1 MLPQMKPGQNLWTRD
16 ELLLAI
22 NLYCKLT
29 FGQMHSRNP
38 AIIALAGLLNR
49 TPSSIALKLVNFA
62 SLDPSLSQAGMSNA
76 SKLDRQVWSEFYAD
90 WAGRA
95 YESEKLLAE
104 AQHITVE
111 ELEAEYEVLTPLKIG
126 REKEQTVKVRVN
138 QQFFRKTIMAAYDNT
153 CCIAGLRQPELLVAG
168 HIKPWAADEA
178 NRLNPRNGLAL
189 NALHDRAFELG
200 LFTIRPADYVIEV
213 APAVLAPKRPD
224 AEAAQALLGRFHG
237 QELRLP
243 ARRRFLPDPEFLGWH
258 REKWLGADGN

>member
-1 MLPQMKPGQNLWTRD
+1 MKPGQRLWTRD

-38 AIIALAGLLNR
+38 AINGLAGLLNR

-62 SLDPSLSQAGMSNA
+62 SLDPSLTQAGMSNA
-76 SKLDRQVWSEFYAD
+76 SQLDRQVWNEFYAD
-90 WAGRA
+90 WSGKA

-104 AQHITVE
+104 AQHITLE
-111 ELEAEYEVLTPLKIG
+111 EVASEYETLPPVPIG
-126 REKEQTVKVRVN
+126 RVKEQLVKVRVN

-153 CCIAGLRQPELLVAG
+153 CCITGLRQPELLIAG
-168 HIKPWAADEA
+168 HIKPWSEDEA

-200 LFTIRPADYVIEV
+200 LFTIRPDDYVIEV
-213 APAVLAPKRPD
+213 APVLLAPKRPD
-224 AEAAQALLGRFHG
+224 AATAAELLGRFHG
-237 QELRLP
+237 QGLRLP
-243 ARRRFLPDPEFLGWH
+243 ARKRFLPDPAFLAWH
-258 REKWLGADGN
+258 RAKWLGKG